1 MQQACFAAFA
11 DTPPGWFFMTMPDP
25 GAPSSAAAP
34 RTKLQTR
41 TLVAVLAVIT
51 ALGPLSMQIILP
63 ILPVMQDAF
72 LVTAATV
79 QYVLSLALLTIAFA
93 TLVYG
98 PASDRYGRRPVLL
111 VGLLI
116 FLLGSII
123 SALAPTIE
131 LVIVGRV
138 IQAVGGAAGMVISRA
153 IIRDLYDRDTAA
165 RLMAFM
171 ITALVVAPM
180 VSPLIGGLL
189 NDSFGWRAVFVFSGA
204 LGLVVLA
211 AAAPRVPE
219 SLPPNASVQ
228 TFRGMLSGFAVL
240 LRVPAFLGYAG
251 QVGFGMGMFM
261 AFLGAAPFVMID
273 VLGRPP
279 TEFGLF
285 FVLISAGFMAGT
297 FLTARIGQRVGLD
310 PMMRIGSGLAV
321 LFGAVMLGFVL
332 AGYWSPWTIFLPG
345 MGMAFANGLSM
356 PNAQAGA
363 VSISPRFAGT
373 ASGLLA
379 FLQMLVGA
387 GFAQLAGMVQDNTPL
402 PMAVIMLTASTLAF
416 LSAVFLT
423 RIGANQS

>member
-1 MQQACFAAFA
+1 MSG
-11 DTPPGWFFMTMPDP
+11 DRVTPP
-25 GAPSSAAAP
+25 AN
-34 RTKLQTR
+34 TKMLIG
-41 TLVAVLAVIT
+41 VLAVIT

-63 ILPVMQDAF
+63 VLPVMQDAF
-72 LVTAATV
+72 MVSAGTV
-79 QYVLSLALLTIAFA
+79 QYVLSLALFTIAFA

-111 VGLLI
+111 VGLVI
-116 FLLGSII
+116 FLLGSVV
-123 SALAPTIE
+123 SAVAPTIE
-131 LVIVGRV
+131 VLIAGRV
-138 IQAVGGAAGMVISRA
+138 TQAVGGAAGMVVSRA

-165 RLMAFM
+165 RLMAYM

-180 VSPLIGGLL
+180 VAPLIGGLL
-189 NDSFGWRAVFVFSGA
+189 NDAFGWRAIFIFSGVVGIA
-204 LGLVVLA
+204 VLA
-211 AAAPRVPE
+211 AAWPRVPE
-219 SLPPNASVQ
+219 TLQPGASAQ
-228 TFRGMLSGFAVL
+228 TFRGMLSGFGVL

-261 AFLGAAPFVMID
+261 AFLGAAPFVMIN
-273 VLGRPP
+273 VLERPP

-297 FLTARIGQRVGLD
+297 FLTARLGQRLGLD
-310 PMMRIGSGLAV
+310 RMMRLGSGLAV
-321 LFGAVMLGFVL
+321 VFGVVMLGFVL
-332 AGYWSPWTIFLPG
+332 ADIWSPWTIFLPG

-387 GFAQLAGMVQDNTPL
+387 GFAQLAGMLQDDTPL

-423 RIGANQS
+423 RVGADRN

>member
-1 MQQACFAAFA
+1 M
-11 DTPPGWFFMTMPDP
+11 TPPVN
-25 GAPSSAAAP
+25 
-34 RTKLQTR
+34 TKL
-41 TLVAVLAVIT
+41 LVAVLAVIT

-165 RLMAFM
+165 RLMAYM

-189 NDSFGWRAVFVFSGA
+189 NDSFGWRAVFVFTGA

-261 AFLGAAPFVMID
+261 AFLGAAPFVMIN

-332 AGYWSPWTIFLPG
+332 AGYWSPWTI
-345 MGMAFANGLSM
+345 
-356 PNAQAGA
+356 
-363 VSISPRFAGT
+363 
-373 ASGLLA
+373 
-379 FLQMLVGA
+379 
-387 GFAQLAGMVQDNTPL
+387 
-402 PMAVIMLTASTLAF
+402 
-416 LSAVFLT
+416 
-423 RIGANQS
+423 

>member
-1 MQQACFAAFA
+1 MLI
-11 DTPPGWFFMTMPDP
+11 G
-25 GAPSSAAAP
+25 
-34 RTKLQTR
+34 
-41 TLVAVLAVIT
+41 VLAVIT

-63 ILPVMQDAF
+63 VLPVMQDAF
-72 LVTAATV
+72 MVRAGTV
-79 QYVLSLALLTIAFA
+79 QYVLSLAFFTIAFA

-111 VGLLI
+111 VGLVI
-116 FLLGSII
+116 FLLGSLI

-131 LVIVGRV
+131 LLIFGRV
-138 IQAVGGAAGMVISRA
+138 VQAVGGAAGMVISRA

-165 RLMAFM
+165 RLMAYM

-189 NDSFGWRAVFVFSGA
+189 NDMFGWRAVFVFSGVVGVA
-204 LGLVVLA
+204 VLA
-211 AAAPRVPE
+211 AALPRVPE
-219 SLPPNASVQ
+219 TLKPGASAQ
-228 TFRGMLSGFAVL
+228 TFRGMLSGFGVL
-240 LRVPAFLGYAG
+240 LRVPAFIGYAG
-251 QVGFGMGMFM
+251 HVGFGMGMFM
-261 AFLGAAPFVMID
+261 AFLGAAPFVMIN
-273 VLGRPP
+273 VLERPP

-297 FLTARIGQRVGLD
+297 FMTARVGQRVGLD
-310 PMMRIGSGLAV
+310 RMMRLGSGLAV
-321 LFGAVMLGFVL
+321 LFGAAMLGFVL
-332 AGYWSPWTIFLPG
+332 AGLWSPWTIFLPG

-387 GFAQLAGMVQDNTPL
+387 GFAQLAGMVQDDTPL

-423 RIGANQS
+423 RVGGRRT

>member
-1 MQQACFAAFA
+1 M
-11 DTPPGWFFMTMPDP
+11 TPVT
-25 GAPSSAAAP
+25 ASP
-34 RTKLQTR
+34 RS
-41 TLVAVLAVIT
+41 LVAVLAVIT

-63 ILPVMQDAF
+63 VLPVMQDVF
-72 LVTAATV
+72 LVSAGTV
-79 QYVLSLALLTIAFA
+79 QYVLSLALFTIAFA

-111 VGLLI
+111 VGLII
-116 FLLGSII
+116 FLLGSVV
-123 SALAPTIE
+123 SAVAPTIE

-165 RLMAFM
+165 RLMAYM

-189 NDSFGWRAVFVFSGA
+189 NDAFGWRAVFVFSGVV
-204 LGLVVLA
+204 GLLVLA
-211 AAAPRVPE
+211 AAWPRVPE
-219 SLPPNASVQ
+219 SLQPGASAQ
-228 TFRGMLSGFAVL
+228 TFRGMVSGFGVL

-285 FVLISAGFMAGT
+285 FILISAGFMAGT
-297 FLTARIGQRVGLD
+297 FLTARLGQRIGLD
-310 PMMRIGSGLAV
+310 RMMRLGSGLAV
-321 LFGAVMLGFVL
+321 LFGIAMLVFVL

-387 GFAQLAGMVQDNTPL
+387 GFAQLAGMVQDDTPL

-423 RIGANQS
+423 RIGPDRS

>member
-1 MQQACFAAFA
+1 V
-11 DTPPGWFFMTMPDP
+11 TPPVN
-25 GAPSSAAAP
+25 
-34 RTKLQTR
+34 TKL
-41 TLVAVLAVIT
+41 LVAVLAVIT

-165 RLMAFM
+165 RLMAYM

-189 NDSFGWRAVFVFSGA
+189 NDSFGWRAVFVFTGA

-321 LFGAVMLGFVL
+321 LFGALMLGFVL

-387 GFAQLAGMVQDNTPL
+387 GFAQLAGMAQDNTPL

>member
-1 MQQACFAAFA
+1 M
-11 DTPPGWFFMTMPDP
+11 TPPFN
-25 GAPSSAAAP
+25 
-34 RTKLQTR
+34 TKL
-41 TLVAVLAVIT
+41 LVAVLAVIT

-165 RLMAFM
+165 RLMAYM

-261 AFLGAAPFVMID
+261 AFLGAAPFVMIN

>member
-1 MQQACFAAFA
+1 M
-11 DTPPGWFFMTMPDP
+11 TPPFN
-25 GAPSSAAAP
+25 
-34 RTKLQTR
+34 TKL
-41 TLVAVLAVIT
+41 LVAVLAVIT

-165 RLMAFM
+165 RLMAYM

>member
-1 MQQACFAAFA
+1 M
-11 DTPPGWFFMTMPDP
+11 TPPVN
-25 GAPSSAAAP
+25 
-34 RTKLQTR
+34 TKL
-41 TLVAVLAVIT
+41 LVAVLAVIT

-165 RLMAFM
+165 RLMAYM

-189 NDSFGWRAVFVFSGA
+189 NDSFGWRAVFVFTGA

-321 LFGAVMLGFVL
+321 LFGALMLGFVL

-387 GFAQLAGMVQDNTPL
+387 GFAQLAGMAQDNTPL

-423 RIGANQS
+423 RIEANQS

>member
-1 MQQACFAAFA
+1 M
-11 DTPPGWFFMTMPDP
+11 TPP
-25 GAPSSAAAP
+25 AN
-34 RTKLQTR
+34 TR
-41 TLVAVLAVIT
+41 MLIGVLAVIA
-51 ALGPLSMQIILP
+51 ALGPLAMQIILP
-63 ILPVMQDAF
+63 VLPVMQDAF
-72 LVTAATV
+72 MASAGTV
-79 QYVLSLALLTIAFA
+79 QYVLSLALFTIAFA

-111 VGLLI
+111 VGLVI
-116 FLLGSII
+116 FLLGSIV
-123 SALAPTIE
+123 SAFAPTIE

-138 IQAVGGAAGMVISRA
+138 IQAVGGAAGMVVSRA

-165 RLMAFM
+165 RLMAYM

-189 NDSFGWRAVFVFSGA
+189 NDAFGWRAVFIFSGVV
-204 LGLVVLA
+204 GIVVLA
-211 AAAPRVPE
+211 LALPQVPE
-219 SLPPNASVQ
+219 TLQPGASAQ

-240 LRVPAFLGYAG
+240 LRVPAFVGYAG

-273 VLGRPP
+273 VLQRPP

-285 FVLISAGFMAGT
+285 FVLISAGFMSGT
-297 FLTARIGQRVGLD
+297 FLTARLGQRVGLD
-310 PMMRIGSGLAV
+310 RMMRVGSGLAV
-321 LFGAVMLGFVL
+321 AFGTVMLGFVL
-332 AGYWSPWTIFLPG
+332 AGIWSPWTIFLPG

-387 GFAQLAGMVQDNTPL
+387 GFAQLAGMVQDDTPL
-402 PMAVIMLTASTLAF
+402 PMAVVMLTASTLAF
-416 LSAVFLT
+416 LCAVFLT
-423 RIGANQS
+423 RVGADKN

>member
-1 MQQACFAAFA
+1 MPG
-11 DTPPGWFFMTMPDP
+11 DRVTPP
-25 GAPSSAAAP
+25 AN
-34 RTKLQTR
+34 TR
-41 TLVAVLAVIT
+41 MLIGVLAVIT
-51 ALGPLSMQIILP
+51 ALGPLAMQIILP

-72 LVTAATV
+72 MVSAGTV
-79 QYVLSLALLTIAFA
+79 QYVLSLALFTIAFA

-111 VGLLI
+111 VGLVI
-116 FLLGSII
+116 FLLGSVV
-123 SALAPTIE
+123 SALAINIE
-131 LVIVGRV
+131 LLIAGRV
-138 IQAVGGAAGMVISRA
+138 IQAVGGAAGMVVSRA
-153 IIRDLYDRDTAA
+153 IIRDLYDRETAA
-165 RLMAFM
+165 RLMAYM

-189 NDSFGWRAVFVFSGA
+189 NDAFGWRAIFVFSG
-204 LGLVVLA
+204 LVGIIVLA
-211 AAAPRVPE
+211 LALPRVPE
-219 SLPPNASVQ
+219 SLQPGTSAQ
-228 TFRGMLSGFAVL
+228 TFRSMLSGFGVL

-251 QVGFGMGMFM
+251 QAAFGMGMFM
-261 AFLGAAPFVMID
+261 AFLGAAPFVTIN
-273 VLGRPP
+273 VLERPP

-297 FLTARIGQRVGLD
+297 FMTARLGQRIGLD
-310 PMMRIGSGLAV
+310 RMMRVGSGLAV
-321 LFGAVMLGFVL
+321 VFGIVMLAFVL
-332 AGYWSPWTIFLPG
+332 AGIWSPWTIFLPG

-379 FLQMLVGA
+379 FLQMLMGA
-387 GFAQLAGMVQDNTPL
+387 GFAQLAGMLQDDTPL

-423 RIGANQS
+423 RIGERKN

>member
-1 MQQACFAAFA
+1 V
-11 DTPPGWFFMTMPDP
+11 TPP
-25 GAPSSAAAP
+25 AN
-34 RTKLQTR
+34 TKMLIG
-41 TLVAVLAVIT
+41 VLAVIT

-63 ILPVMQDAF
+63 VLPVMQDAF
-72 LVTAATV
+72 MVSPGTV
-79 QYVLSLALLTIAFA
+79 QYVLSLALFTIAFA

-111 VGLLI
+111 VGLVI
-116 FLLGSII
+116 FLLGSIA

-131 LVIVGRV
+131 LLIVGRV

-165 RLMAFM
+165 RLMAYM

-189 NDSFGWRAVFVFSGA
+189 NDAFGWRAVFVFSGVV
-204 LGLVVLA
+204 GVVVLA
-211 AAAPRVPE
+211 LALPRVPE
-219 SLPPNASVQ
+219 SLQPGAAAQ
-228 TFRGMLSGFAVL
+228 TFRGMLSGFGVL

-261 AFLGAAPFVMID
+261 AFLGAAPFVMIN
-273 VLGRPP
+273 VLERPP

-297 FLTARIGQRVGLD
+297 FLTARLGQRLGLD
-310 PMMRIGSGLAV
+310 RMMRLGSGLAV
-321 LFGAVMLGFVL
+321 AFGVVMLAFVL
-332 AGYWSPWTIFLPG
+332 AGIWSPWTIFLPG

-387 GFAQLAGMVQDNTPL
+387 GFAQLAGMLQDNTPL
-402 PMAVIMLTASTLAF
+402 PMAVIMLTASLLAF

-423 RIGANQS
+423 RIGADRS